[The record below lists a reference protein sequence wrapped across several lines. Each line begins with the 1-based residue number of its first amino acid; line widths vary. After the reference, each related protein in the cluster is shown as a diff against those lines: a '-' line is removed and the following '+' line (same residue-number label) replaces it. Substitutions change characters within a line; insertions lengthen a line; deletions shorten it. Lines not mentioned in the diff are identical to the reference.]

1 MRFRSLRSRALVF
14 LLVLPASAVLVSC
27 SGSAPAAAAD
37 AGAAPAAGDTR
48 VDVAVVTVA
57 ESDLESTLQ
66 LSGTLSPQA
75 RVGVKSTLPGTL
87 ARVSVEIGDRVR
99 QGQMLATLDR
109 RELDAQVD
117 ASVAAV
123 NVAKAG
129 VESAEAA
136 LANAVLERDRAQNL
150 FDKGAVPRQRLD
162 ATETAF
168 RSASAQRELARAS
181 LAQTE
186 ASLRRAQEVQRDA
199 TITSPI
205 DGVIVERNFDPG
217 SLVSPGTERPI
228 VVVADLSVVKL
239 QAGVSELEAGR
250 LRVGMP
256 ARLTV
261 QARPGETFEGRIAA
275 IAPEVDARNRHFAVE
290 VRTVNRA
297 GTLLSGMYGVATIP
311 LVRAEH
317 ALAVPRDAITTRD
330 GARVAMKVTGDTVA
344 PVPVSEGVSN
354 GSMTQVT
361 QGLSAGDVILADAQR
376 DVASGTKINPIPV
389 R

>member
-1 MRFRSLRSRALVF
+1 MFGPTTARSLALIALTLSVPALSACRSTE
-14 LLVLPASAVLVSC
+14 PTASAATDA
-27 SGSAPAAAAD
+27 GAPAA
-37 AGAAPAAGDTR
+37 R
-48 VDVAVVTVA
+48 VDVPVMTVTTGDI
-57 ESDLESTLQ
+57 ESSLQ

-87 ARVSVEIGDRVR
+87 SRVNVDIGDRVR
-99 QGQMLATLDR
+99 VGQVLATLDR

-117 ASVAAV
+117 AAAAAI
-123 NVAKAG
+123 NVARATI
-129 VESAEAA
+129 ESAEAA

-162 ATETAF
+162 GAETAH
-168 RSASAQRELARAS
+168 RAANAQRELARAN
-181 LAQTE
+181 LAQAE
-186 ASLRRAQEVQRDA
+186 ASHRRAQEIQRDA

-205 DGVIVERNFDPG
+205 NGVIVERNFDPG

-239 QAGVSELEAGR
+239 VVGVSELEAGR

-261 QARPGETFEGRIAA
+261 QARPGESFEGRVAA
-275 IAPEVDARNRHFAVE
+275 IAPEVDARNRHFAIE
-290 VRTVNRA
+290 VRTTNPS

-311 LVRAEH
+311 LARATDV
-317 ALAVPRDAITTRD
+317 LTVPRAAITTRD
-330 GARVAMKVTGDTVA
+330 GARVVMKVSDNTIEVS
-344 PVPVSEGVSN
+344 PVTEGLSN
-354 GSMTQVT
+354 GTLIEVT
-361 QGLSAGDVILADAQR
+361 QGLSAGDVILADTGR
-376 DVASGTKINPIPV
+376 ELASGTTVNPIPV